1 MVPAD
6 SVIAALIE
14 AAPRLHDPAVRKAYE
29 RLLNEIEAHLN
40 VPLFD
45 EDDEP
50 IDIAAELVDDGP
62 PAPLSETQIV
72 LLRHGL
78 RTLESGRRGA
88 SSWLG
93 LRRAMHALAEALAEP
108 PRRETAHKVVN
119 IENQRLVDRRTITH
133 IDSVSGSTINIIG
146 EQRVYPNPGS
156 ERAWPPHSPPMPA
169 DLDLE
174 FGGGGG
180 AAPPP
185 EHDIFLSYSRRDASI
200 MRRVK
205 ADLTASGFVVWTD
218 EYLTPGTPSWL
229 KIVEE
234 KISQAACLLILM
246 SPDSRQ
252 SNWVGKEL
260 TFATAH
266 RVPIFP
272 LLIRGDERSSVPLIL
287 SGYQYA
293 DVRKERAYRASFPAL
308 VRAVREVVSA
318 RDFRRDY
325 EQDEG

>member
-1 MVPAD
+1 MVPSD
-6 SVIAALIE
+6 SVIAALIK
-14 AAPRLHDPAVRKAYE
+14 AAPHLHDPAVRAAYE
-29 RLLNEIEAHLN
+29 RLLSEIEAHLN
-40 VPLFD
+40 LPLFD
-45 EDDEP
+45 DDDEP
-50 IDIAAELVDDGP
+50 IDITAELADDGS

-108 PRRETAHKVVN
+108 PRREADHKVVN
-119 IENQRLVDRRTITH
+119 IDTQRVVDRRTITH
-133 IDSVSGSTINIIG
+133 IDRVSGGTINIIG
-146 EQRVYPNPGS
+146 EQRVYHNPS
-156 ERAWPPHSPPMPA
+156 PERSWPPHSPPTPA
-169 DLDLE
+169 DPDLE
-174 FGGGGG
+174 FGGGS
-180 AAPPP
+180 APP
-185 EHDIFLSYSRRDASI
+185 EHDIFLSYSRRDAGI

-252 SNWVGKEL
+252 SNWVSKEL

-266 RVPIFP
+266 QVPIFP
-272 LLIRGDERSSVPLIL
+272 LLVRGDERSSVPLIL

-293 DVRKERAYRASFPAL
+293 DVRKERAYHANFPAL
-308 VRAVREVVSA
+308 VRAVREAVSA

-325 EQDEG
+325 EQDDG